1 MEKLKI
7 EDFRAI
13 RKQIDEIFGEFVK
26 YVDNEDAID
35 ELSEEEYKKMEERLE
50 VAEQE
55 VAKIYEEVKGYDLS
69 EIPFEEWDG
78 FIWFF
83 NSYDLEG
90 TGANLDFSKIKTNYY
105 GGMVRFK
112 GCNIRNFDFENMR
125 YDDDSFD
132 EEFKDA
138 HSEHFLSK
146 DITDKEVRA
155 RYYSD
160 TLEVIDVVTWKME
173 NVPIKKFSYD
183 ARELIGKI
191 GLERAK
197 TIDPILA
204 QKLGYRLTRYLE
216 DETLTEDMDLN
227 DFLISKIEED
237 MKESSWHMDEYAEI
251 PIVRERLGEYFIDFG
266 EPSERTE
273 RLSQNYK
280 SRYLSVGQIIAAYD
294 IFEGKKYAHTLHVN
308 NRDGRQ
314 ITEEQID
321 KFYKEM
327 KDVIPALFNINVDWD
342 AIVEGYYVLETEEDK
357 KAFMAEAIKS
367 GIEGMYVDYKNEI
380 SLKDIYHFS
389 AFVDVSELN
398 LPYKDVLKNIIDV
411 SGRETLSQLDDM
423 SIGDL
428 DPKNL
433 EDAKKIGD
441 ILGSYEFLPYTV
453 TTFIRHYGMDN
464 LLRFNEESGGMLD
477 DFIMRKRES
486 KLYDKIHYD
495 HQDEYKLREGATYE
509 DFENTFIKMLTEVY
523 DRSDLNY
530 SIYRGP
536 IRDRHPEIYLPDDAP
551 EELSVK
557 YYTRILRISDFAE
570 HPEWRQYFEKTRLS
584 IGIPSESAK
593 IKDGGYYE
601 YINIYDYFELN
612 DKYSKEDMFNI
623 FVPYSILI
631 ENNNFRITEEI
642 PRDMSIEEAR
652 AYFENEFYLNIV
664 SGLEYSDNFPQE
676 FKDKYSNIFVSE
688 RVPQEIRDK
697 FYSRKITIE
706 DLRKNDIL
714 REELNDKDLNVL
726 LRNIF
731 TSNRNYQ
738 VLYKKVGNEKFLEYA
753 HKYGEYMSKLAISEN
768 TPIDDIENLIK
779 ENITENILNGSIP
792 YGPDAPDFLRETH
805 PELFISEDAPELL
818 KLSFYRQYTSEDP
831 QYLNHSGSNYNISP
845 RTLLEHPEWVEFLEG
860 KNLIPGA
867 RRDYKVLLEKFTP
880 KQVLEMAEI
889 DIDAIEAILHNN
901 AVEPFERFLNEESKN
916 FAYRELLETE
926 DYTEEQIKDA
936 LESEDL
942 SNEEYAKIRSLYDKK
957 VEKFKVEIIKNPGV
971 FMDYPY
977 EKIEEFNFGE
987 YRELKTLSHFSESS
1001 DCRRYMEE
1009 NLISHIYAFLGYAEA
1024 KKLLQLPEMSKEEV
1038 DRLITEQEESFNA
1051 VYEKRFKLKGNVK
1064 VLDTFF
1070 EKLDPILPAGKAKF
1084 QIYKSINQRLEEGF
1098 EGDISELLEAAFVEN
1113 NFKFDKDR
1121 IALCISNS
1129 EAVQVSEKMSFIK
1142 EEMMQKINDAIPEN
1156 AADKKIIYDNL
1167 MYALKDSLSL
1177 HKKID
1182 FEHIETLL
1190 KKEFSRLNEDGTTFY
1205 SPHVTEHISEMM
1217 GIIGE
1222 FNSNPYTS
1230 SVLNKDLKGLLKEEK
1245 EKIGNGWIRKALT
1258 ITDNL
1263 TKEELDELQAKLYG
1277 ESGYSVETIKQ
1288 IELRDKTEEGRR
1300 KAFLLLQE
1308 NDNPNLIT
1316 YAKAEKMFNSFIGP
1330 YSERFADF
1338 FLKHKEEILTNPK
1351 YYTMLKKM
1359 NDNFDRII
1367 DKPHNVNRFAA
1378 GKFSLEELER
1388 EINNIRYEGVK
1399 EGEYELEYVARLG
1412 GLDAKYFPVAQK
1424 LFEEMKQR
1432 THQTVPQ
1439 IDITRGRFRGRI
1451 LRLDDPLHLM
1461 IGDITTCCQAIGP
1474 HAGEGSMVHSAV
1486 EKNGS
1491 VFVVEEYDEYG
1502 NYLGPVAQSWTWR
1515 NGDRICFDNVEI
1527 PDTLEADLKA
1537 RGAHEEIFRI
1547 YQEAGRMLI
1556 SNDRKAMDKLLKA
1569 GKITKEQYD
1578 TLIAKDVTM
1587 GTGCDDLVKHLSSD
1601 TKGKLK
1607 KAKIVGPVE
1616 EGKGYD
1622 AVQKGKVPWID
1633 SRGTQY
1639 VVAEMDLEERKTLSP
1654 KGKAH
1659 IEEIPLQYT
1668 RTREVI
1674 SRKGY
1679 GIHEDVCKTLREMKQ
1694 KEEDTES
1701 VVAKNNLSEV
1711 IQITDEYDMTD
1722 IDKVHLSMNTNEDW
1736 FILSIDKDDA
1746 IKVVDTSIVEGK
1758 GAEAQK
1764 EHDKKLAKE
1773 EFDRAM
1779 EQLLLEATDSG
1790 KRFEC
1795 EITDNPKF
1803 DIFRKLSEEKVISI
1817 GEDGTIT
1824 LEDREKLK
1832 EKIEA
1837 SREFIEQET
1846 VERNIADSIRKDD
1859 GDDGR

>member
-7 EDFRAI
+7 EEFRAI

-35 ELSEEEYKKMEERLE
+35 ALSEEEYKKMEERLE

-55 VAKIYEEVKGYDLS
+55 VRKIYEEVKEYDLS

-90 TGANLDFSKIKTNYY
+90 TGANLDFSKIKTSYY

-138 HSEHFLSK
+138 HPEHFLSK

-160 TLEVIDVVTWKME
+160 TLEIIDVVTWKME
-173 NVPIKKFSYD
+173 DVPIKKFSYNT
-183 ARELIGKI
+183 RKVIEKI

-197 TIDPILA
+197 TIDPVLA
-204 QKLGYRLTRYLE
+204 RELGYKLTDYLE
-216 DETLTEDMDLN
+216 DESITEETNLN
-227 DFLISKIEED
+227 DFLITKIEED
-237 MKESSWHMDEYAEI
+237 IKENIWNMDTYLDI
-251 PIVRERLGEYFIDFG
+251 PIIKEKLGDYFIDFG
-266 EPSERTE
+266 KESERGE
-273 RLSQNYK
+273 YLRQNYRSK
-280 SRYLSVGQIIAAYD
+280 HLGVGQVIAAYD
-294 IFEGKKYAHTLHVN
+294 IFEGKKYAHTLYAN
-308 NRDGRQ
+308 NNEGKQ
-314 ITEEQID
+314 ITEEQVD
-321 KFYKEM
+321 NFYKEM
-327 KDVIPALFNINVDWD
+327 SAVIPSLFKIRIDWED
-342 AIVEGYYVLETEEDK
+342 VVEGYSSLETEEEK
-357 KAFMAEAIKS
+357 KVFMAETIKG
-367 GIEGMYVDYKNEI
+367 GIENTYGEYKNEI
-380 SLKDIYHFS
+380 SLKDVYEFS
-389 AFVDVSELN
+389 AFVSVDEMN
-398 LPYKDVLKNIIDV
+398 LPYKETLQDIVKAK
-411 SGRETLSQLDDM
+411 GREALNTLEDL
-423 SIGDL
+423 SISDL
-428 DPKNL
+428 EPEKL
-433 EDAKKIGD
+433 EDAKRIGD
-441 ILGSYEFLPYTV
+441 ILGSYEFLHYSIGSFV
-453 TTFIRHYGMDN
+453 RHYGMDN

-477 DFIMRKRES
+477 DFIMRKKQS

-495 HQDEYKLREGATYE
+495 HQDEYKLKEGATYE
-509 DFENTFIKMLTEVY
+509 DFENTFLKMLTEVY

-536 IRDRHPEIYLPDDAP
+536 VRDRHPEIYLPDDAP

-557 YYTRILRISDFAE
+557 YYTRMLKLSELAE
-570 HPEWRQYFEKTRLS
+570 HPDWIPYFEKTR
-584 IGIPSESAK
+584 IGIALRNKEVK
-593 IKDGGYYE
+593 IKETGRYR
-601 YINIYDYFELN
+601 NIYDYLEVDN
-612 DKYSKEDMFNI
+612 EYPKEDVLKFLIPYGDFLENLDFAFFEELETGKSWEDMKEYLKTEVFNNI
-623 FVPYSILI
+623 KAGFPYSEELP
-631 ENNNFRITEEI
+631 EDFREEHQDI
-642 PRDMSIEEAR
+642 FI
-652 AYFENEFYLNIV
+652 
-664 SGLEYSDNFPQE
+664 SD
-676 FKDKYSNIFVSE
+676 
-688 RVPQEIRDK
+688 RVPAELK
-697 FYSRKITIE
+697 EKIYKRQIEIE
-706 DLRKNDIL
+706 DLRKEDIWE
-714 REELNDKDLNVL
+714 EELKDKDLTVVL
-726 LRNIF
+726 SKILN
-731 TSNRNYQ
+731 SNSNFKKLHQ
-738 VLYKKVGNEKFLEYA
+738 KVGNEKFLEYA
-753 HKYGEYMSKLAISEN
+753 HKYGEYMTRFSISDY
-768 TPIDDIENLIK
+768 TPLEEVEDLIK
-779 ENITENILNGSIP
+779 ANITENILNGSIP
-792 YGPDAPDFLRETH
+792 YGPDAPEFLRETH

-845 RTLLEHPEWVEFLEG
+845 RALLEHPEWVEFLEG

-867 RRDYKVLLEKFTP
+867 RRDYKVLFEKFTP

-926 DYTEEQIKDA
+926 DYTEEQVKEA
-936 LESEDL
+936 LENEDS
-942 SNEEYAKIRSLYDKK
+942 SNKEYAKIRTLYDKK
-957 VEKFKVEIIKNPGV
+957 VEKFKAEIIRNPGV

-1024 KKLLQLPEMSKEEV
+1024 KNLLQLPEMSKEEV

-1098 EGDISELLEAAFVEN
+1098 EGDISELLEAAFAEN

-1129 EAVQVSEKMSFIK
+1129 EAVQVSEKISFIK
-1142 EEMMQKINDAIPEN
+1142 DEMMQKINDVIPEN

-1182 FEHIETLL
+1182 LEHIETLL

-1222 FNSNPYTS
+1222 FNSNPYTA

-1277 ESGYSVETIKQ
+1277 ESGHSVETIKQ

-1308 NDNPNLIT
+1308 NHNPNLIT
-1316 YAKAEKMFNSFIGP
+1316 YAKAEKMFNSFVGP

-1338 FLKHKEEILTNPK
+1338 FLKHKEEILSNPK

-1359 NDNFDRII
+1359 NDNFDRIV

-1388 EINNIRYEGVK
+1388 EINNIRYDGVK

-1439 IDITRGRFRGRI
+1439 LDITRGRFRGRI

-1502 NYLGPVAQSWTWR
+1502 NYVGPVAQSWTWR

-1527 PDTLEADLKA
+1527 PDTLEAELKS
-1537 RGAHEEIFRI
+1537 RGAHEDIFRV
-1547 YQEAGRMLI
+1547 YQEAAKMLLA
-1556 SNDRKAMDKLLKA
+1556 NDRKAMDKLLVA

-1578 TLIAKDVTM
+1578 TLIAKDITM
-1587 GTGCDDLVKHLSSD
+1587 GTGCDDLIKHLPSEI
-1601 TKGKLK
+1601 KGKLK
-1607 KAKIVGPVE
+1607 RAKIVSPIE

-1622 AVQKGKVPWID
+1622 AVQKGKTPWID
-1633 SRGTQY
+1633 SKGTQY
-1639 VVAEMDLEERKTLSP
+1639 VIAEMDSEERSKLSP
-1654 KGKAH
+1654 NGRGH

-1679 GIHEDVCKTLREMKQ
+1679 GIHEDICKTLREMK
-1694 KEEDTES
+1694 EREGDAES
-1701 VVAKNNLSEV
+1701 IVAKNNLADV
-1711 IQITDEYDMTD
+1711 NQITDEYDMKD
-1722 IDKVHLSMNTNEDW
+1722 IDKVLLSMNTNEDW
-1736 FILSIDKDDA
+1736 FILAVDTGDTL
-1746 IKVVDTSIVEGK
+1746 KVVDTSIVEGK

-1803 DIFRKLSEEKVISI
+1803 DIFRKLSEEKIISI
-1817 GEDGTIT
+1817 AEDGVIT
-1824 LEDREKLK
+1824 VDDRAKLK

-1837 SREFIEQET
+1837 SRESIEQGT